1 MSDDKTIPTPG
12 RNADSNATHNRSLP
26 PPNKNNFNRHPARNH
41 RPETSDQTTG
51 TTAPVSAKPNHPHHP
66 NCMRPCPATLNQPP
80 KTTEEKA
87 KVQFNRRN
95 NGPAG
100 RRQPIPEP
108 PKHPDGRAIRQP
120 FDGQA
125 HLYEVIQVRLARTQ
139 RLLEVNTNDLHLGPN
154 TSVLVRVHR
163 NILLAST
170 VGYRYRR
177 VAEIN
182 SLPFIVRLAS
192 DEDRAIDNDNAQI
205 EKKAQALATGF
216 AIENSLQMKVLSADL
231 SHDHKNITINFA
243 SDVRVDFRN
252 MVAYMTSQLKLRVE
266 MYQLG
271 LRNGTGLI
279 CGLGSCG
286 QLLCCGR
293 FLGQFDPVAVKQL
306 RAQGLA
312 ANPKRISGVC
322 GRLYCCMSY
331 EYVDYMRE
339 QRSLPRKG
347 RRVFT
352 RWGIGRVT
360 DIDTLRED
368 LVVTYENGDTQR
380 IKPQDFL
387 PVTDDI
393 LSRVESGEI
402 EFPLEPARFYL
413 NRDPS
418 AACEMETKTQIR
430 SAQSAHSSH
439 PRIRR
444 IEASIPSPKK
454 SVVPARHEKLLKPQP
469 AIKKALHPTD
479 ASSPEAALHTRH
491 RRTTTVQPLRKT
503 TRPVTARQP
512 AVDETKISDA
522 TSKPVGTPAPAV
534 SPETSHITQ
543 RPVKPVRPA
552 AEATIP
558 GQGNSQISRIPRK
571 VKAHQANLE
580 EAASKDNRL
589 TPSRPSRR
597 RYTPINTGQPPEAGK

>member
-1 MSDDKTIPTPG
+1 MSDDKINAQPEKTSEFGDG
-12 RNADSNATHNRSLP
+12 RRSFPQNRNGNRHL
-26 PPNKNNFNRHPARNH
+26 NKN
-41 RPETSDQTTG
+41 
-51 TTAPVSAKPNHPHHP
+51 HHLVEGENTNKNAYP

-80 KTTEEKA
+80 KTPEEKS
-87 KVQFNRRN
+87 KIQFNRRN
-95 NGPAG
+95 SGPTG

-139 RLLEVNTNDLHLGPN
+139 RLLEVNTNDLRLGPN
-154 TSVLVRVHR
+154 VAVLVRVHR
-163 NILLAST
+163 NILFATT
-170 VGYRYRR
+170 VGFRYRR

-182 SLPFIVRLAS
+182 SLPFVVRCAS
-192 DEDRAIDNDNAQI
+192 DEDRAIDQENAQI

-216 AIENSLQMKVLSADL
+216 AIENNLQMKVLSADL

-243 SDVRVDFRN
+243 SDVRVDFRT
-252 MVAYMTSQLKLRVE
+252 MVAFLASQLKLRVE

-279 CGLGSCG
+279 CGVGSCG

-306 RAQGLA
+306 RAQGMA

-380 IKPQDFL
+380 ITPQDFL
-387 PVTDDI
+387 PVTD
-393 LSRVESGEI
+393 EI
-402 EFPLEPARFYL
+402 YIKIKNMHYL
-413 NRDPS
+413 N
-418 AACEMETKTQIR
+418 TLIFQI
-430 SAQSAHSSH
+430 
-439 PRIRR
+439 
-444 IEASIPSPKK
+444 KMK
-454 SVVPARHEKLLKPQP
+454 M
-469 AIKKALHPTD
+469 
-479 ASSPEAALHTRH
+479 
-491 RRTTTVQPLRKT
+491 
-503 TRPVTARQP
+503 
-512 AVDETKISDA
+512 
-522 TSKPVGTPAPAV
+522 
-534 SPETSHITQ
+534 
-543 RPVKPVRPA
+543 
-552 AEATIP
+552 
-558 GQGNSQISRIPRK
+558 N
-571 VKAHQANLE
+571 
-580 EAASKDNRL
+580 
-589 TPSRPSRR
+589 
-597 RYTPINTGQPPEAGK
+597 

>member
-1 MSDDKTIPTPG
+1 MSDEKTLPPSG
-12 RNADSNATHNRSLP
+12 RNADSSASHNRNLP
-26 PPNKNNFNRHPARNH
+26 PPNRNNFNRHSARNH
-41 RPETSDQTTG
+41 RADAADSTSSANPN
-51 TTAPVSAKPNHPHHP
+51 APASSKPGHPHHP
-66 NCMRPCPATLNQPP
+66 NCMRPCPATLSQPP

-87 KVQFNRRN
+87 KIQFNNRR

-154 TSVLVRVHR
+154 ASVLVRVHR
-163 NILLAST
+163 NILLATT

-216 AIENSLQMKVLSADL
+216 AIENNLQMKVLSADL

-387 PVTDDI
+387 PVTEDV
-393 LSRVESGEI
+393 LARVESGEI

-430 SAQSAHSSH
+430 TAQSAHSSH

-454 SVVPARHEKLLKPQP
+454 SVVPARYEKLLKPQ
-469 AIKKALHPTD
+469 AAVKKAPHSAET
-479 ASSPEAALHTRH
+479 SSPDTAVHPRH

-503 TRPVTARQP
+503 TRPVTSRAP
-512 AVDETKISDA
+512 SADESRITESA
-522 TSKPVGTPAPAV
+522 PSPAV
-534 SPETSHITQ
+534 SAESSHIAQ
-543 RPVKPVRPA
+543 RPVKPVKPATDPARPA
-552 AEATIP
+552 
-558 GQGNSQISRIPRK
+558 QNNSQISRIPRK

-580 EAASKDNRL
+580 EAAAPKDNRFA
-589 TPSRPSRR
+589 PSRPSRR
-597 RYTPINTGQPPEAGK
+597 RYTPMNSGQPPEAGK